1 MSTDD
6 KANDALPKQPAD
18 DALADDVTDAMVD
31 EQLDETVDETVD
43 ETLSRESDRP
53 ATDAKNAPGRGLS
66 MLALAVSALALV
78 GVGGAGW
85 LAGQQSTAI
94 QATQSGLASDVAGLT
109 ARLDALGDPGTALSA
124 LQVDVAR
131 IDASQQQVFAAA
143 EAVTVTAEA
152 TESQLSAMVGDLADT
167 RTRLELIEGNR
178 AQEYLLAEV
187 EYLLRIAIQRVQA
200 GRDVA
205 TGLALLQSADQ
216 ALATADDAALF
227 PVRRALASEIAAL
240 RAVPSLDRT
249 GLYLKLA
256 AAAEQVDAL
265 RMSPTEI
272 ASAPA
277 PESADAIDG
286 ALKTLASFVTVR
298 RRDNPVEPM
307 LAPTEAAYVRQNL
320 RLMMEQSQLA
330 LLDGDSATW
339 QASLGRAQDWVGRY
353 FLASDTQTT
362 AMLETLAPLGD
373 LNIAP
378 ELPRIGESLNAL
390 RAVQKARVDALVGG
404 Q

>member
-1 MSTDD
+1 
-6 KANDALPKQPAD
+6 
-18 DALADDVTDAMVD
+18 
-31 EQLDETVDETVD
+31 
-43 ETLSRESDRP
+43 
-53 ATDAKNAPGRGLS
+53 
-66 MLALAVSALALV
+66 
-78 GVGGAGW
+78 
-85 LAGQQSTAI
+85 I
-94 QATQSGLASDVAGLT
+94 
-109 ARLDALGDPGTALSA
+109 
-124 LQVDVAR
+124 
-131 IDASQQQVFAAA
+131 
-143 EAVTVTAEA
+143 
-152 TESQLSAMVGDLADT
+152 
-167 RTRLELIEGNR
+167 ELIEGNR